1 MLLKEKGSDITT
13 DQQTAKCS
21 KHNLNWGSAVCIQ
34 LSLMF
39 FMWTQTIF

>member
-1 MLLKEKGSDITT
+1 MLLKEQGSDITT

-21 KHNLNWGSAVCIQ
+21 KHNLNWGSAACIQ

-39 FMWTQTIF
+39 FMWAQTIF